1 MKTDIKTFISDFGI
15 KAKFFGKKYRPEILL
30 GVTILTG
37 VAGLIEVAKA
47 STNVNDIVEEASE
60 AMNAVRKAGADGYIL
75 DDKGTMVEYTDRDK
89 TLDTTKVILR
99 TGASFS
105 KLYGKAIVLEA
116 VSLTCLVAMYN
127 EQKAHAAALASALS
141 GMEKAFNSY
150 RFRVREKYGE
160 EEEEK
165 LYYGVKAR
173 TVEKTVVDADGKE
186 HTEKVEEE
194 YIDSYTNYQVY
205 SKFFDESCEDP
216 VPGGS
221 DGWTKDP
228 DHNLWWLQS
237 RMSIL
242 NQRLKTNGYLFLNDV
257 YKELNMKETKA
268 GAIAGWVY
276 KCNPNEPSEAEVTID
291 FGLANIHNPGTRAF
305 VNGFSPNVL
314 IDFNYNH
321 MLRSNILDDVY
332 DE

>member
-15 KAKFFGKKYRPEILL
+15 KAKFFGKKYKPEILL

-47 STNVNDIVEEASE
+47 STNVNDIVEETSE
-60 AMNAVRKAGADGYIL
+60 AMNAVRKAGTDGYIL

-99 TGASFS
+99 TGVKLT
-105 KLYGKAIVLEA
+105 KLYSKAIILEG
-116 VSLTCLVAMYN
+116 VSLTCLIAMYS
-127 EQKAHAAALASALS
+127 EQKAHVAALASALS
-141 GMEKAFNSY
+141 GMEKAFDSY
-150 RFRVREKYGE
+150 RWRVREKYGE

-173 TVEKTVVDADGKE
+173 TVEKKVIDADGKE
-186 HTEKVEEE
+186 HTEEVEEE

-205 SKFFDESCEDP
+205 SKFFDESCADP
-216 VPGGS
+216 LGGS

-228 DHNLWWLQS
+228 DHNLWWLES
-237 RMSIL
+237 RLSIL
-242 NQRLKTNGYLFLNDV
+242 NQRLKTQGYLFLNDV
-257 YKELNMKETKA
+257 YKELNMKPTKA

-276 KCNPNEPSEAEVTID
+276 DYKADQPSESEVTVD
-291 FGLANIHNPGTRAF
+291 FGLANVNNPGTRAF
-305 VNGFSPNVL
+305 VNGFSPSVL

-321 MLRSNILDDVY
+321 KLRSNILDDVY